1 MEEHKMGK
9 SRMNDPLSPEEQFI
23 NLLEAVD
30 DSIIHMTHEEIIQEL
45 IEQGVDIE
53 LEVEITRAT
62 IALAIQRHQVGK
74 K

>member
-1 MEEHKMGK
+1 
-9 SRMNDPLSPEEQFI
+9 MNDPLSPEEQFI